1 MIFCSA
7 SAAMGI
13 PEQAV
18 IAAQQQVGDA
28 VQQDATRAAGSPS
41 PLQWVLV
48 SAWAVGGLALAM
60 QRGWLHQARLV
71 RWRTNQLGDQVI
83 MMCGLLVSG
92 MVASVVVTLLGAS
105 AGGSLTSGAS
115 LLAMLTGSAVTLGAW
130 LMVRQP
136 EPTGMDTRGTMPTS
150 RAVVAGLI
158 GLAIV
163 WPWVSLVANIGN
175 LVHSALGGATPPDVA
190 HLTLDALRE
199 HVHEPSAWGVA
210 LVVVTLTPLTE
221 EVVWRGAV
229 QQALKRLGIPRLA
242 AIGCTAVLFALV
254 HWNAVPDASRL
265 SALPALA
272 MLGFALGWL
281 MERTGRLITPVV
293 AHAAFNAAN
302 LLLFSML
309 G

>member
-1 MIFCSA
+1 M
-7 SAAMGI
+7 
-13 PEQAV
+13 
-18 IAAQQQVGDA
+18 
-28 VQQDATRAAGSPS
+28 VQQDATHAAGTPS

-136 EPTGMDTRGTMPTS
+136 EPAGVDTRSAMPTS

-175 LVHSALGGATPPDVA
+175 LVHSARGGATPPDVA

-281 MERTGRLITPVV
+281 MERTGRLIAPVA

>member
-1 MIFCSA
+1 M
-7 SAAMGI
+7 
-13 PEQAV
+13 
-18 IAAQQQVGDA
+18 
-28 VQQDATRAAGSPS
+28 VQQDATHAAGTPS

-115 LLAMLTGSAVTLGAW
+115 LLAMLTASAVTLGAW

-136 EPTGMDTRGTMPTS
+136 EPAGVDTRSAMPTS

-175 LVHSALGGATPPDVA
+175 LVQSALGGATPPDVA
-190 HLTLDALRE
+190 HRTLDALRE

-229 QQALKRLGIPRLA
+229 QQALKRLGIPRLV
-242 AIGCTAVLFALV
+242 AIGCTAELFALV
-254 HWNAVPDASRL
+254 PWNAVPDASRL

-281 MERTGRLITPVV
+281 MERTGRLIAPVV

>member
-1 MIFCSA
+1 M
-7 SAAMGI
+7 
-13 PEQAV
+13 
-18 IAAQQQVGDA
+18 
-28 VQQDATRAAGSPS
+28 QQDATHAAGTPS

-48 SAWAVGGLALAM
+48 SVWAVGGLALAM

-115 LLAMLTGSAVTLGAW
+115 LLAMLTASAVTLGAW

-136 EPTGMDTRGTMPTS
+136 EPAGVDTRSAMPTS

-175 LVHSALGGATPPDVA
+175 LVQSALGGATPPDVA
-190 HLTLDALRE
+190 HRTLDALRE

-281 MERTGRLITPVV
+281 MERTGRLIAPVA

>member
-1 MIFCSA
+1 MA
-7 SAAMGI
+7 
-13 PEQAV
+13 
-18 IAAQQQVGDA
+18 
-28 VQQDATRAAGSPS
+28 
-41 PLQWVLV
+41 
-48 SAWAVGGLALAM
+48 
-60 QRGWLHQARLV
+60 
-71 RWRTNQLGDQVI
+71 
-83 MMCGLLVSG
+83 CGLLVSG

-105 AGGSLTSGAS
+105 AGESLISGAS
-115 LLAMLTGSAVTLGAW
+115 LLAMLTASAVTLGAW
-130 LMVRQP
+130 LIVRQP
-136 EPTGMDTRGTMPTS
+136 EPAGVDARSSMPTS
-150 RAVVAGLI
+150 RAVMAGLI
-158 GLAIV
+158 GLMIV

-175 LVHSALGGATPPDVA
+175 LVQSALGGATPPDVA
-190 HLTLDALRE
+190 HRTLDALRE
-199 HVHEPSAWGVA
+199 HVHEPAAWGVA

-242 AIGCTAVLFALV
+242 AIGCTAALFALV

-281 MERTGRLITPVV
+281 MERTGRLIAPVA

>member
-1 MIFCSA
+1 M
-7 SAAMGI
+7 
-13 PEQAV
+13 
-18 IAAQQQVGDA
+18 
-28 VQQDATRAAGSPS
+28 QQDATRAAGSPS

-48 SAWAVGGLALAM
+48 SAWAVGGLALAI

-115 LLAMLTGSAVTLGAW
+115 LLAMLTASAVTLGAW

-136 EPTGMDTRGTMPTS
+136 EPTGMETRGTMPTS

-175 LVHSALGGATPPDVA
+175 MLQSALGGAAPPDLA
-190 HLTLDALRE
+190 HRTLDALRE

-229 QQALKRLGIPRLA
+229 QQALKRLGIPRLV

-281 MERTGRLITPVV
+281 MERTGRLIAPVA

>member
-1 MIFCSA
+1 
-7 SAAMGI
+7 MGI

-18 IAAQQQVGDA
+18 IAAQEQVGKV
-28 VQQDATRAAGSPS
+28 VQQDAAHAAGTPS

-115 LLAMLTGSAVTLGAW
+115 LLAMLTASAVTLGAW

-175 LVHSALGGATPPDVA
+175 LVQSALGGATPPDVA
-190 HLTLDALRE
+190 HRTLDALRE

-229 QQALKRLGIPRLA
+229 QQALKRLGIPRLV

-281 MERTGRLITPVV
+281 MERTGRLIAPVV

>member
-1 MIFCSA
+1 
-7 SAAMGI
+7 MGN
-13 PEQAV
+13 V
-18 IAAQQQVGDA
+18 
-28 VQQDATRAAGSPS
+28 VQQDAAHAAGTPS

-115 LLAMLTGSAVTLGAW
+115 LLAMLTASAVTLGAW

-136 EPTGMDTRGTMPTS
+136 EPAGVDTRGTMPTS

-175 LVHSALGGATPPDVA
+175 LVQSALGGATPPDVA
-190 HLTLDALRE
+190 HRTLDALRE

-242 AIGCTAVLFALV
+242 AIGCTAVLFAMV

-281 MERTGRLITPVV
+281 MERTGRLIAPVA

>member
-1 MIFCSA
+1 M
-7 SAAMGI
+7 
-13 PEQAV
+13 
-18 IAAQQQVGDA
+18 GDA
-28 VQQDATRAAGSPS
+28 TQQDAARAAAAPS

-60 QRGWLHQARLV
+60 RRGWLDQARV
-71 RWRTNQLGDQVI
+71 VQWRTNPLGDQVI
-83 MMCGLLVSG
+83 IMCGLLVSG

-115 LLAMLTGSAVTLGAW
+115 LLAMLTASAVTLGAW

-136 EPTGMDTRGTMPTS
+136 EPAGMDTRGTMPTS
-150 RAVVAGLI
+150 RSVVAGLV

-175 LVHSALGGATPPDVA
+175 LVQSALGGATPPDVA
-190 HLTLDALRE
+190 HRTLDALRE
-199 HVHEPSAWGVA
+199 HVHEPAAWGVA
-210 LVVVTLTPLTE
+210 LAVVTLTPLTE

-242 AIGCTAVLFALV
+242 AIGCTAMLFAMV
-254 HWNAVPDASRL
+254 HWSAVPDASRL
-265 SALPALA
+265 SALSALA

-281 MERTGRLITPVV
+281 MERTGRLIAPVV

>member
-1 MIFCSA
+1 M
-7 SAAMGI
+7 
-13 PEQAV
+13 QK
-18 IAAQQQVGDA
+18 
-28 VQQDATRAAGSPS
+28 DATHAAGTPS

-48 SAWAVGGLALAM
+48 SVWAVGGLALAM

-115 LLAMLTGSAVTLGAW
+115 LLAMLTASAVTLGAW

-150 RAVVAGLI
+150 RAVEAGLI

-190 HLTLDALRE
+190 HRTLDALRE
-199 HVHEPSAWGVA
+199 HVHEPAAWGVA

-242 AIGCTAVLFALV
+242 AIGCTAVLFAMV

-281 MERTGRLITPVV
+281 MERTGRLIAPVA

>member
-1 MIFCSA
+1 
-7 SAAMGI
+7 MGGV
-13 PEQAV
+13 E
-18 IAAQQQVGDA
+18 
-28 VQQDATRAAGSPS
+28 QQDAAHTAGTPS

-48 SAWAVGGLALAM
+48 CAWAVSGLMLAM
-60 QRGWLHQARLV
+60 RRGWLDHARMV
-71 RWRTNQLGDQVI
+71 QWRTNVLGDQVI
-83 MMCGLLVSG
+83 MACGLLVSG
-92 MVASVVVTLLGAS
+92 MVASIAVTLLGGPADAS
-105 AGGSLTSGAS
+105 PTSGAA
-115 LLAMLTGSAVTLGAW
+115 LFAMLTASAVTLGAW
-130 LMVRQP
+130 WMVRQSASVDDGSRSAI
-136 EPTGMDTRGTMPTS
+136 PTTRALM
-150 RAVVAGLI
+150 AGVL
-158 GLAIV
+158 GLAIA

-175 LVHSALGGATPPDVA
+175 LLQSTLGGTPPPDVA
-190 HLTLDALRE
+190 HRTLDALRE
-199 HVHEPSAWGVA
+199 NVREPSAWGVA

-242 AIGCTAVLFALV
+242 SIGCTAILFAMV
-254 HWNAVPDASRL
+254 HWNAVPEASRL

-281 MERTGRLITPVV
+281 MERTGRLIAPVA

>member
-1 MIFCSA
+1 
-7 SAAMGI
+7 MGK
-13 PEQAV
+13 V
-18 IAAQQQVGDA
+18 
-28 VQQDATRAAGSPS
+28 VQQDAAHAAGTPS

-115 LLAMLTGSAVTLGAW
+115 LLAMLTASAVTLGAW

-175 LVHSALGGATPPDVA
+175 LVQSALGGATPPDVA
-190 HLTLDALRE
+190 HRTLDALRE

-229 QQALKRLGIPRLA
+229 QQALKRLGIPRLV

-281 MERTGRLITPVV
+281 MERTGRLIAPVV

>member
-1 MIFCSA
+1 
-7 SAAMGI
+7 
-13 PEQAV
+13 
-18 IAAQQQVGDA
+18 
-28 VQQDATRAAGSPS
+28 
-41 PLQWVLV
+41 
-48 SAWAVGGLALAM
+48 
-60 QRGWLHQARLV
+60 ARLV

-115 LLAMLTGSAVTLGAW
+115 LLAMLTASAVTLGAW

-136 EPTGMDTRGTMPTS
+136 EPAGVDTRSAMPTS

-175 LVHSALGGATPPDVA
+175 LVHSALGGVTPPDVA
-190 HLTLDALRE
+190 HRTLDALRE

-281 MERTGRLITPVV
+281 MERTGRLIAPVV

>member
-1 MIFCSA
+1 
-7 SAAMGI
+7 
-13 PEQAV
+13 
-18 IAAQQQVGDA
+18 VGDA
-28 VQQDATRAAGSPS
+28 VQQDATHAAGTPS

-60 QRGWLHQARLV
+60 QRGWLHQARVV

-115 LLAMLTGSAVTLGAW
+115 LLAMLTASAVTLGAW

-175 LVHSALGGATPPDVA
+175 LVQSALGGATPPDVA
-190 HLTLDALRE
+190 HRTLDALRE

-281 MERTGRLITPVV
+281 MERTGRLIAPVV

>member
-1 MIFCSA
+1 
-7 SAAMGI
+7 MGI
-13 PEQAV
+13 PEQSV

-28 VQQDATRAAGSPS
+28 VQQDATHAAAAPS

-48 SAWAVGGLALAM
+48 SAWAVGGLTLAM
-60 QRGWLHQARLV
+60 RRGWLHQARVV

-92 MVASVVVTLLGAS
+92 MVASVVVTLLGGS

-115 LLAMLTGSAVTLGAW
+115 LLAMLTASAVTLGAW

-136 EPTGMDTRGTMPTS
+136 EPAGMDTRGTMPTS
-150 RAVVAGLI
+150 RAVVAGLA
-158 GLAIV
+158 LA
-163 WPWVSLVANIGN
+163 
-175 LVHSALGGATPPDVA
+175 
-190 HLTLDALRE
+190 
-199 HVHEPSAWGVA
+199 
-210 LVVVTLTPLTE
+210 VVTLTPLTE

-229 QQALKRLGIPRLA
+229 QQALKRLGIPRVA
-242 AIGCTAVLFALV
+242 AIGCAAVLFAMV

-281 MERTGRLITPVV
+281 MERTGRLIAPVA

>member
-1 MIFCSA
+1 M
-7 SAAMGI
+7 
-13 PEQAV
+13 
-18 IAAQQQVGDA
+18 
-28 VQQDATRAAGSPS
+28 QQDATRAAGSPS

-281 MERTGRLITPVV
+281 MERTGRLIAPVA

>member
-18 IAAQQQVGDA
+18 IAAQQQVGDV
-28 VQQDATRAAGSPS
+28 VQQDATHAAGTPS

-175 LVHSALGGATPPDVA
+175 LVQSALGGATPPDVA
-190 HLTLDALRE
+190 HRTLDALRE

-281 MERTGRLITPVV
+281 MERTGRLIAPVV

>member
-1 MIFCSA
+1 
-7 SAAMGI
+7 MGN
-13 PEQAV
+13 V
-18 IAAQQQVGDA
+18 
-28 VQQDATRAAGSPS
+28 VQQDATHAAGTPS

-60 QRGWLHQARLV
+60 RRGWLHQARVV

-83 MMCGLLVSG
+83 MVCGLLVSG

-105 AGGSLTSGAS
+105 AGESLISGAS
-115 LLAMLTGSAVTLGAW
+115 LLAMLTASAVTLGAW

-136 EPTGMDTRGTMPTS
+136 DPAGVDARSSMPTS
-150 RAVVAGLI
+150 RAVMAGLI
-158 GLAIV
+158 GLMIV

-175 LVHSALGGATPPDVA
+175 LVQSALGGATPPDVA
-190 HLTLDALRE
+190 HRTLDALRE
-199 HVHEPSAWGVA
+199 HVHEPAAWGVA

-242 AIGCTAVLFALV
+242 AIGCTAVLFAMV

-281 MERTGRLITPVV
+281 MERTGRLIAPVA

>member
-1 MIFCSA
+1 M
-7 SAAMGI
+7 
-13 PEQAV
+13 
-18 IAAQQQVGDA
+18 
-28 VQQDATRAAGSPS
+28 QQDATHAAGTPS

-48 SAWAVGGLALAM
+48 SVWAVGGLALAM

-115 LLAMLTGSAVTLGAW
+115 LLAMLTASAVTLGAW

-136 EPTGMDTRGTMPTS
+136 EPAGVDTRSAMPTS

-175 LVHSALGGATPPDVA
+175 LVQSALGGATPPDVA
-190 HLTLDALRE
+190 HRTLDALRE

-229 QQALKRLGIPRLA
+229 QQALKRLGIPRLV

-281 MERTGRLITPVV
+281 MERTGRLIAPVV

>member
-1 MIFCSA
+1 
-7 SAAMGI
+7 MGI
-13 PEQAV
+13 PEQSV

-28 VQQDATRAAGSPS
+28 VQQDATHAAAAPS

-48 SAWAVGGLALAM
+48 SAWAVGGLTLAM
-60 QRGWLHQARLV
+60 RRGWLHQARVV

-92 MVASVVVTLLGAS
+92 MVASVVVTLLGGS

-115 LLAMLTGSAVTLGAW
+115 LLAMLTASAVTLGAW

-136 EPTGMDTRGTMPTS
+136 EPAGMDTRGTMPTS
-150 RAVVAGLI
+150 RSVVAGLV
-158 GLAIV
+158 GLVIV

-175 LVHSALGGATPPDVA
+175 LVQSALGGATPPDVA
-190 HLTLDALRE
+190 HRTLDALRE
-199 HVHEPSAWGVA
+199 HVHEPAAWGVA
-210 LVVVTLTPLTE
+210 LAVVTLTPLTE

-242 AIGCTAVLFALV
+242 AIGCTSVLFAMV

-281 MERTGRLITPVV
+281 MERTGRLIAPVA

>member
-1 MIFCSA
+1 
-7 SAAMGI
+7 MGI

-18 IAAQQQVGDA
+18 IAAQEQVGNV
-28 VQQDATRAAGSPS
+28 VQQDAARAAATPS

-115 LLAMLTGSAVTLGAW
+115 LLAMLTASAVTLGAW

-175 LVHSALGGATPPDVA
+175 LVQSALGGATPPDVA
-190 HLTLDALRE
+190 HRTLDALRE

-229 QQALKRLGIPRLA
+229 QQALKRLGIPRLV

-281 MERTGRLITPVV
+281 MERTGRLIAPVV

>member
-1 MIFCSA
+1 
-7 SAAMGI
+7 
-13 PEQAV
+13 
-18 IAAQQQVGDA
+18 
-28 VQQDATRAAGSPS
+28 VQQDATHAAGTPS

-60 QRGWLHQARLV
+60 QRGWLHQARVV

-115 LLAMLTGSAVTLGAW
+115 LLAMLTASAVTLGAW

-136 EPTGMDTRGTMPTS
+136 EPAGVDTRSAMPTS

-281 MERTGRLITPVV
+281 MERTGRLIAPVV

>member
-1 MIFCSA
+1 M
-7 SAAMGI
+7 
-13 PEQAV
+13 
-18 IAAQQQVGDA
+18 
-28 VQQDATRAAGSPS
+28 QQDATHAAGTPS

-60 QRGWLHQARLV
+60 QRGWLHQARVV

-115 LLAMLTGSAVTLGAW
+115 LLAMLTASAVTLGAW

-136 EPTGMDTRGTMPTS
+136 EPAGMDTRGTMPTS

-229 QQALKRLGIPRLA
+229 QQALKRLGIPRLV

-281 MERTGRLITPVV
+281 MERTGRLIAPVA

>member
-18 IAAQQQVGDA
+18 IAAQQQVGDV
-28 VQQDATRAAGSPS
+28 VQQDATHAAGTPS

-115 LLAMLTGSAVTLGAW
+115 LLAMLTASAVTLGAW

-136 EPTGMDTRGTMPTS
+136 EPAGVDTRSAMPTS

-175 LVHSALGGATPPDVA
+175 LVQSALGGATPPDVA
-190 HLTLDALRE
+190 HRTLDALRE

-229 QQALKRLGIPRLA
+229 QQALKRLGIPRLV

-281 MERTGRLITPVV
+281 MERTGRLIAPVV

>member
-1 MIFCSA
+1 
-7 SAAMGI
+7 
-13 PEQAV
+13 
-18 IAAQQQVGDA
+18 
-28 VQQDATRAAGSPS
+28 
-41 PLQWVLV
+41 
-48 SAWAVGGLALAM
+48 
-60 QRGWLHQARLV
+60 
-71 RWRTNQLGDQVI
+71 
-83 MMCGLLVSG
+83 
-92 MVASVVVTLLGAS
+92 VVTLLGAS

-115 LLAMLTGSAVTLGAW
+115 LLAMLTASAVTLGAW

-175 LVHSALGGATPPDVA
+175 LVHSALGGVTPPDVA
-190 HLTLDALRE
+190 HRTLDALRE

-229 QQALKRLGIPRLA
+229 QQALKRLGIPRLV

>member
-1 MIFCSA
+1 M
-7 SAAMGI
+7 
-13 PEQAV
+13 
-18 IAAQQQVGDA
+18 
-28 VQQDATRAAGSPS
+28 VQQDATHAAGTPS

-115 LLAMLTGSAVTLGAW
+115 LLAMLTASAVTLGAW

-136 EPTGMDTRGTMPTS
+136 EPAGVDTRSAMPTS

-175 LVHSALGGATPPDVA
+175 LVQSALGGATPPDVA
-190 HLTLDALRE
+190 HRTLDALRE

-229 QQALKRLGIPRLA
+229 QQALKRLGIPRLV

-281 MERTGRLITPVV
+281 MERTGRLIAPVV

>member
-1 MIFCSA
+1 
-7 SAAMGI
+7 
-13 PEQAV
+13 V
-18 IAAQQQVGDA
+18 
-28 VQQDATRAAGSPS
+28 VQQDATHAAGTPS

-115 LLAMLTGSAVTLGAW
+115 LLAMLTASAVTLGAW

-136 EPTGMDTRGTMPTS
+136 EPAGVDTRSAMPTS

-175 LVHSALGGATPPDVA
+175 LVQSALGGATPPDVA
-190 HLTLDALRE
+190 HRTLDALRE

-281 MERTGRLITPVV
+281 MERTGRLIAPVA

>member
-1 MIFCSA
+1 
-7 SAAMGI
+7 MGN
-13 PEQAV
+13 V
-18 IAAQQQVGDA
+18 
-28 VQQDATRAAGSPS
+28 VQQDAAHAAGTPS

-115 LLAMLTGSAVTLGAW
+115 LLAMLTASAVTLGAW

-136 EPTGMDTRGTMPTS
+136 EPTGMDTRSAMPTS

-175 LVHSALGGATPPDVA
+175 LVQSALGGATPPDVA
-190 HLTLDALRE
+190 HRTLDALRE

>member
-1 MIFCSA
+1 M
-7 SAAMGI
+7 
-13 PEQAV
+13 
-18 IAAQQQVGDA
+18 
-28 VQQDATRAAGSPS
+28 QQDATRAAGSPS

>member
-1 MIFCSA
+1 
-7 SAAMGI
+7 
-13 PEQAV
+13 V
-18 IAAQQQVGDA
+18 
-28 VQQDATRAAGSPS
+28 VQQDATHAAGTPS

-115 LLAMLTGSAVTLGAW
+115 LLAMLTASAVTLGAW

-136 EPTGMDTRGTMPTS
+136 EPAGVDTRSAMPTS

-175 LVHSALGGATPPDVA
+175 LVQSALGGATPPDVA
-190 HLTLDALRE
+190 HRTLDALRE

-229 QQALKRLGIPRLA
+229 QQALKRLGIPRLV

-281 MERTGRLITPVV
+281 MERTGRLIAPVV

>member
-1 MIFCSA
+1 
-7 SAAMGI
+7 MGN
-13 PEQAV
+13 V
-18 IAAQQQVGDA
+18 
-28 VQQDATRAAGSPS
+28 VQQDAAHAAGTPS

-115 LLAMLTGSAVTLGAW
+115 LLAMLTASAVTLGAW

-136 EPTGMDTRGTMPTS
+136 EPTGMDTRSAMPTS

-175 LVHSALGGATPPDVA
+175 LVQSALGGATPPDVA
-190 HLTLDALRE
+190 HRTLDALRE

-281 MERTGRLITPVV
+281 MERTGRLIAPVV

>member
-1 MIFCSA
+1 
-7 SAAMGI
+7 
-13 PEQAV
+13 V
-18 IAAQQQVGDA
+18 
-28 VQQDATRAAGSPS
+28 VQQDATHAAGTPS

-136 EPTGMDTRGTMPTS
+136 EPAGVDTRSAMPTS

-175 LVHSALGGATPPDVA
+175 LVHSARGGATPPDVA

-281 MERTGRLITPVV
+281 MERTGRLIAPVA

>member
-1 MIFCSA
+1 M
-7 SAAMGI
+7 
-13 PEQAV
+13 
-18 IAAQQQVGDA
+18 
-28 VQQDATRAAGSPS
+28 QQDATHAAGTPS

-115 LLAMLTGSAVTLGAW
+115 LLAMLTASAVTLGAW

-175 LVHSALGGATPPDVA
+175 LVQSALGGATPPDVA
-190 HLTLDALRE
+190 HRTLDALRE

-242 AIGCTAVLFALV
+242 AIGCTAVLFAMV

-281 MERTGRLITPVV
+281 MERTGRLIAPVV

>member
-1 MIFCSA
+1 M
-7 SAAMGI
+7 
-13 PEQAV
+13 
-18 IAAQQQVGDA
+18 
-28 VQQDATRAAGSPS
+28 VQQDATHAAGTPS

-175 LVHSALGGATPPDVA
+175 LVQSALGGATPPDVA
-190 HLTLDALRE
+190 HRTLDALRE

-281 MERTGRLITPVV
+281 MERTGRLIAPVV

>member
-1 MIFCSA
+1 M
-7 SAAMGI
+7 
-13 PEQAV
+13 
-18 IAAQQQVGDA
+18 GDA
-28 VQQDATRAAGSPS
+28 TQQDAARAAAAPS

-48 SAWAVGGLALAM
+48 SAWAVGGLTFAM
-60 QRGWLHQARLV
+60 RRGWLHHARVV
-71 RWRTNQLGDQVI
+71 RWRTNQLGDQMI
-83 MMCGLLVSG
+83 MVCGLLVSG
-92 MVASVVVTLLGAS
+92 MVASVVVTLFGGS
-105 AGGSLTSGAS
+105 AGQSLTSGAS
-115 LLAMLTGSAVTLGAW
+115 LLAMLTASAVTLGAW

-136 EPTGMDTRGTMPTS
+136 EPAGMGTRGTMPTS
-150 RAVVAGLI
+150 RAVMAGLI

-175 LVHSALGGATPPDVA
+175 LVQSALGGATPPDVA
-190 HLTLDALRE
+190 HRTLDALRE
-199 HVHEPSAWGVA
+199 HVHEPAAWGVA

-242 AIGCTAVLFALV
+242 AIGCTSVLFAMV

-281 MERTGRLITPVV
+281 MERTGRLIAPVA